1 MATNIDEISKSAI
14 EINEILKY
22 APLKY
27 RLKLRSKYRNFL
39 NVASS
44 ISSYT
49 WKYDIHKK
57 LYEQDISPL
66 TREMLKIINNDI
78 RNKKLWN
85 SKEKKD

>member
-1 MATNIDEISKSAI
+1 MATNIDKISRSAI

-27 RLKLRSKYRNFL
+27 RLKLHSKYRYFL
-39 NVASS
+39 NLASS

-49 WKYDIHKK
+49 WKYNTSKK

-78 RNKKLWN
+78 RNKKL
-85 SKEKKD
+85 